1 MLLRVNASLNRLQAL
16 WIFNFGRMGQYFFLF
31 GMESRCISKWWNSYN
46 YSKQEKVLY
55 LILNN
60 GNKQISHVLLEVVA
74 KDYEFSDESLNYVLA
89 NAGSFLRAR

>member
-1 MLLRVNASLNRLQAL
+1 MAEWVSTFSYLGWKVDVFLNGGIATTTQ
-16 WIFNFGRMGQYFFLF
+16 
-31 GMESRCISKWWNSYN
+31 SRKRFYTFS
-46 YSKQEKVLY
+46 
-55 LILNN
+55 ILNN